1 MITKKDF
8 MKDYRQM
15 NLDEQK
21 SYIERVEKWNGETF
35 PQLMAQVTSWMNVPV
50 KELREGQLLCS
61 AIVRARP
68 FLIASRSYKDVKVVL
83 GKMNSLLVEVAEKS
97 GIRTAPR
104 PLDKNRKWFAATEV
118 KSAPDEN
125 GVVTV
130 KKYEEPEVDG
140 RRPQHVSEYVHLLP
154 KNLQQE
160 AMNLKQ
166 MHMELAMYRGEAEEL
181 SKDAHATKEQVAEKA
196 RKAVDTEQ
204 RIRLLYAT
212 IDAAYKKAT
221 NQKLNED
228 EEALLMQDEEQPQMF
243 KRAGEYT
250 KEEIDAMPAGKMKED
265 CIAARKE
272 ADKKYIRREP
282 KNITDDYKQQ
292 LELRVKE
299 LQGWG
304 EEITEKMIVMLG
316 NAGVIIEGVNDDLF
330 GAEVNVAK
338 EVKAP
343 EQVFGRIKTELAEI
357 LSPELQGNAVVARES
372 DIIEHGEQVSSVSV
386 ADVPEADFPKNDA
399 TAEP

>member
-1 MITKKDF
+1 MITKKEF
-8 MKDYRQM
+8 MKDYKQM
-15 NLDEQK
+15 SSAEQK
-21 SYIERVEKWNGETF
+21 DYIERVEKWNDETF
-35 PQLMAQVTSWMNVPV
+35 PQLMAQATSWMNVPV
-50 KELREGQLLCS
+50 KEFNEGLKLVS
-61 AIVRARP
+61 AINRARP
-68 FLIASRSYKDVKVVL
+68 FVIAHRSYKNVDVVL
-83 GKMNSLLVEVAEKS
+83 NKMRSLLVEVQEKS
-97 GIRTAPR
+97 GRSKLTSISAN
-104 PLDKNRKWFAATEV
+104 DKRKWFADTEV

-154 KNLQQE
+154 KSLQQE

-181 SKDAHATKEQVAEKA
+181 SKDAHASKEQIAEKA

-228 EEALLMQDEEQPQMF
+228 EEALLMQEEEQPATF

-250 KEEIDAMPAGKMKED
+250 KAEIDAMAPGKTKD
-265 CIAARKE
+265 DITAARID
-272 ADKKYIRREP
+272 ADKRYLRRDV
-282 KNITDDYKQQ
+282 KVTDEYKQQ
-292 LELRVKE
+292 LELRIKE
-299 LQGWG
+299 LVEWG
-304 EEITEKMIVMLG
+304 VEIGDKGKMKLTEAGIIVP
-316 NAGVIIEGVNDDLF
+316 GVNDDLVEDE
-330 GAEVNVAK
+330 AVSK

-343 EQVFGRIKTELAEI
+343 EQVFGGIKTELNETFEHVEI
-357 LSPELQGNAVVARES
+357 AGIEENPKEGIELHKGAKET
-372 DIIEHGEQVSSVSV
+372 EE
-386 ADVPEADFPKNDA
+386 
-399 TAEP
+399 

>member
-8 MKDYRQM
+8 MKDYKQM
-15 NLDEQK
+15 SPEEQK
-21 SYIERVEKWNGETF
+21 SYIERVDKWNNETY
-35 PQLMAQVTSWMNVPV
+35 PQLMAEVTSWMNVPA
-50 KELREGQLLCS
+50 KEFYEGMKLVT

-68 FLIASRSYKDVKVVL
+68 FVVAHRSYKNVDAVL
-83 GKMNSLLVEVAEKS
+83 NKMRNLLREVSEKS
-97 GIRTAPR
+97 GLSKTTDTRESR
-104 PLDKNRKWFAATEV
+104 KRKWFAATEV

-154 KNLQQE
+154 KSLQQE

-181 SKDAHATKEQVAEKA
+181 SKDAHATKEQIAEKA

-228 EEALLMQDEEQPQMF
+228 EEALLMQEEEQPATF

-250 KEEIDAMPAGKMKED
+250 KAEIDAMAPGKMKD
-265 CIAARKE
+265 DITAARID
-272 ADKKYIRREP
+272 ADKRYLRRDV
-282 KNITDDYKQQ
+282 KVTDEYKQQ
-292 LELRVKE
+292 LELRIKE
-299 LQGWG
+299 LVEWG
-304 EEITEKMIVMLG
+304 VEIGDKGKMKLTEAGIIVS
-316 NAGVIIEGVNDDLF
+316 GVNDDLVEEEAVSV
-330 GAEVNVAK
+330 GKVSDDNADSVEKMK
-338 EVKAP
+338 EELESKAVKAV
-343 EQVFGRIKTELAEI
+343 EGGLFAQDA
-357 LSPELQGNAVVARES
+357 AV
-372 DIIEHGEQVSSVSV
+372 D
-386 ADVPEADFPKNDA
+386 ADVQESDFPKIESVSED
-399 TAEP
+399 

>member
-1 MITKKDF
+1 MITKKEF
-8 MKDYRQM
+8 MKDYKQM
-15 NLDEQK
+15 SSEEQK
-21 SYIERVEKWNGETF
+21 DYFERIEKWNDETF
-35 PQLMAQVTSWMNVPV
+35 PQLMAQATSWMNVPI
-50 KELREGQLLCS
+50 KEFNEGLKLVS
-61 AIVRARP
+61 AINRARP
-68 FLIASRSYKDVKVVL
+68 FVVAHRSYRNVDVVL
-83 GKMNSLLVEVAEKS
+83 NKMRSLLAEVQEKS
-97 GIRTAPR
+97 GRSKLRTIPAG
-104 PLDKNRKWFAATEV
+104 DTRKWFAATEV

-154 KNLQQE
+154 KSLQQE

-228 EEALLMQDEEQPQMF
+228 EEALLMQEEEQPATF

-250 KEEIDAMPAGKMKED
+250 KAEIDAMAPGKTKD
-265 CIAARKE
+265 DITAARID
-272 ADKKYIRREP
+272 ADKRYLRRDV
-282 KNITDDYKQQ
+282 KVTDEYKQQ
-292 LELRVKE
+292 LELRIKE
-299 LQGWG
+299 LVEWG
-304 EEITEKMIVMLG
+304 VEIGDKGKMKLTEAGIIVP
-316 NAGVIIEGVNDDLF
+316 GVNDDMVEEETVPS
-330 GAEVNVAK
+330 GKVSDDSADS
-338 EVKAP
+338 VK
-343 EQVFGRIKTELAEI
+343 K
-357 LSPELQGNAVVARES
+357 
-372 DIIEHGEQVSSVSV
+372 
-386 ADVPEADFPKNDA
+386 KN
-399 TAEP
+399 EE

>member
-1 MITKKDF
+1 
-8 MKDYRQM
+8 
-15 NLDEQK
+15 
-21 SYIERVEKWNGETF
+21 
-35 PQLMAQVTSWMNVPV
+35 
-50 KELREGQLLCS
+50 
-61 AIVRARP
+61 VR
-68 FLIASRSYKDVKVVL
+68 K
-83 GKMNSLLVEVAEKS
+83 KS
-97 GIRTAPR
+97 GLSQLATR
-104 PLDKNRKWFAATEV
+104 PAGDKRRWFAATEV

-154 KNLQQE
+154 KKLQQE

-181 SKDAHATKEQVAEKA
+181 SKDAHATKEQIAEKA

-212 IDAAYKKAT
+212 LDAAYKQAT
-221 NQKLNED
+221 GQKLNED
-228 EEALLMQDEEQPQMF
+228 EQALLMEEEEQPQMF

-250 KEEIDAMPAGKMKED
+250 KEEIDAMPSGKMKED

-299 LQGWG
+299 LLGWG
-304 EEITEKMIVMLG
+304 EEITEKMLQQLG
-316 NAGVIIEGVNDDLF
+316 NAGVVIEGVNDDLS
-330 GAEVNVAK
+330 GAEVKVEK
-338 EVKAP
+338 EEKAP
-343 EQVFGRIKTELAEI
+343 EKAFGGIKTELNETFEHVEI
-357 LSPELQGNAVVARES
+357 AGIDENPMDGVELHKGQKETEVEN
-372 DIIEHGEQVSSVSV
+372 
-386 ADVPEADFPKNDA
+386 N
-399 TAEP
+399 

>member
-1 MITKKDF
+1 MITKKEF
-8 MKDYRQM
+8 MKDYKQM
-15 NLDEQK
+15 TSVEQK
-21 SYIERVEKWNGETF
+21 DYIERVEKWNDETF

-50 KELREGQLLCS
+50 KEFNEGLKLVS
-61 AIVRARP
+61 AINRARP
-68 FLIASRSYKDVKVVL
+68 FVVAHRSYKDVTVVL
-83 GKMNSLLVEVAEKS
+83 KKIQSLLHEIREKS
-97 GIRTAPR
+97 GLSRLREIPAG
-104 PLDKNRKWFAATEV
+104 DKRKWFAATEV

-154 KNLQQE
+154 KSLQQE

-181 SKDAHATKEQVAEKA
+181 SKDAHATKEQIAEKA

-228 EEALLMQDEEQPQMF
+228 EEALLMQEEEQPATF

-250 KEEIDAMPAGKMKED
+250 KAEIDAMAPGKTKD
-265 CIAARKE
+265 DITAARID
-272 ADKKYIRREP
+272 ADKRYLRRDV
-282 KNITDDYKQQ
+282 KVTDEYKQQ
-292 LELRVKE
+292 LELRIKE
-299 LQGWG
+299 LVEWG
-304 EEITEKMIVMLG
+304 VEIGDKGKMKLTEAGIIVP
-316 NAGVIIEGVNDDLF
+316 GVNDDLF
-330 GAEVNVAK
+330 GAEVNVQK
-338 EVKAP
+338 EEKAP
-343 EQVFGRIKTELAEI
+343 EQVFGGIKTELNETFEHVEIAGIDEHPMAGVELHKGAKETEAE
-357 LSPELQGNAVVARES
+357 N
-372 DIIEHGEQVSSVSV
+372 
-386 ADVPEADFPKNDA
+386 N
-399 TAEP
+399 

>member
-1 MITKKDF
+1 MITKKEF
-8 MKDYRQM
+8 MKDYKQM
-15 NLDEQK
+15 TSAEQK
-21 SYIERVEKWNGETF
+21 DYIERVEKWNDETF

-50 KELREGQLLCS
+50 KEFNEGLKLVS
-61 AIVRARP
+61 AINRARP
-68 FLIASRSYKDVKVVL
+68 FVIAHRSYKSVEVVL
-83 GKMNSLLVEVAEKS
+83 NKMHALLNEVREKS
-97 GIRTAPR
+97 GLKQLRTIPVN
-104 PLDKNRKWFAATEV
+104 DTRKWFAATEV

-181 SKDAHATKEQVAEKA
+181 SKDAHATKEQIAEKA

-221 NQKLNED
+221 NQNLNED
-228 EEALLMQDEEQPQMF
+228 EEALLMQEEEQPATF

-250 KEEIDAMPAGKMKED
+250 KAEIDAMAPGKTKD
-265 CIAARKE
+265 DITAARID
-272 ADKKYIRREP
+272 ADKRYLRRDV
-282 KNITDDYKQQ
+282 KVTDEYKQQ
-292 LELRVKE
+292 LELRIKE
-299 LQGWG
+299 LVEWG
-304 EEITEKMIVMLG
+304 VEIGDKGKMKLTEAGIIVP
-316 NAGVIIEGVNDDLF
+316 GVNDDLVEEE
-330 GAEVNVAK
+330 AVSKEEVRVVSK
-338 EVKAP
+338 E
-343 EQVFGRIKTELAEI
+343 ELDGKTELSETFEHVEI
-357 LSPELQGNAVVARES
+357 AGIDENPMDGVELHKGLKETEVEN
-372 DIIEHGEQVSSVSV
+372 
-386 ADVPEADFPKNDA
+386 N
-399 TAEP
+399 

>member
-8 MKDYRQM
+8 MKDYKQM
-15 NLDEQK
+15 SSEEKK
-21 SYIERVEKWNGETF
+21 SYIERVEKWNDETF

-50 KELREGQLLCS
+50 KEFNEGLKLVS
-61 AIVRARP
+61 AINRARP
-68 FLIASRSYKDVKVVL
+68 FVIAHRSYKSVDVVL
-83 GKMNSLLVEVAEKS
+83 NKMHALLNEVREKS
-97 GIRTAPR
+97 GLKQLRTIPVN
-104 PLDKNRKWFAATEV
+104 DTRKWFAATEV

-181 SKDAHATKEQVAEKA
+181 SKDAHATKEQIAEKA

-228 EEALLMQDEEQPQMF
+228 EEALLMEEEQPATF

-250 KEEIDAMPAGKMKED
+250 KAEIDAMAPGKTKD
-265 CIAARKE
+265 DITSARID
-272 ADKKYIRREP
+272 ADKRYLRRDVKVTEE
-282 KNITDDYKQQ
+282 YKQQ
-292 LELRVKE
+292 LELRIKE
-299 LQGWG
+299 LVEWG
-304 EEITEKMIVMLG
+304 VEIGDKGKMKLTEAGIIVP
-316 NAGVIIEGVNDDLF
+316 GVNDDLF
-330 GAEVNVAK
+330 GGEVNIAK

-343 EQVFGRIKTELAEI
+343 EQVFGGIKTELSETFEHVEI
-357 LSPELQGNAVVARES
+357 AGIDENPMDGVELHKGYKEKEVEN
-372 DIIEHGEQVSSVSV
+372 
-386 ADVPEADFPKNDA
+386 N
-399 TAEP
+399 

>member
-8 MKDYRQM
+8 MKDYKQM
-15 NLDEQK
+15 SSEEQK
-21 SYIERVEKWNGETF
+21 SYIERVEKWNDETY
-35 PQLMAQVTSWMNVPV
+35 PQLMAEVTSWMNVPV
-50 KELREGQLLCS
+50 KEYNEGQKLCS

-83 GKMNSLLVEVAEKS
+83 NKMSNILSEVRKKS
-97 GIRTAPR
+97 GLSQLTTRSSG
-104 PLDKNRKWFAATEV
+104 DKRRWFAATEV
-118 KSAPDEN
+118 KSVPDEN

-181 SKDAHATKEQVAEKA
+181 SKDAHATKEQIAEKA

-228 EEALLMQDEEQPQMF
+228 EEALLMEEEQPATF

-250 KEEIDAMPAGKMKED
+250 KAEIDAMAPGKTKD
-265 CIAARKE
+265 DITAARID
-272 ADKKYIRREP
+272 ADKRYLRRDVKVTEE
-282 KNITDDYKQQ
+282 YKQQ
-292 LELRVKE
+292 LELRIKE
-299 LQGWG
+299 LVEWG
-304 EEITEKMIVMLG
+304 VEIGDKGKMKLTEAGIIVP
-316 NAGVIIEGVNDDLF
+316 GVNDDLF
-330 GAEVNVAK
+330 GGEVNIAK
-338 EVKAP
+338 EEVRVAT
-343 EQVFGRIKTELAEI
+343 EDELDGKTV
-357 LSPELQGNAVVARES
+357 NVVEGDLFSQKDA
-372 DIIEHGEQVSSVSV
+372 SV
-386 ADVPEADFPKNDA
+386 ADVQETDFPKS
-399 TAEP
+399 EPTVED

>member
-1 MITKKDF
+1 MITKKEF
-8 MKDYRQM
+8 MKDYKQM
-15 NLDEQK
+15 SLEEKK
-21 SYIERVEKWNGETF
+21 SYIERVDKWTDETF
-35 PQLMAQVTSWMNVPV
+35 PQLMAEATSWMNVPV
-50 KELREGQLLCS
+50 KEYNEGQKLCS
-61 AIVRARP
+61 AIIRARP

-83 GKMNSLLVEVAEKS
+83 DKMNSLLVEIRKKS
-97 GIRTAPR
+97 GLAQNSIRVGNER
-104 PLDKNRKWFAATEV
+104 NRKWFAATEV

-154 KNLQQE
+154 KSLQQE

-181 SKDAHATKEQVAEKA
+181 SKDAHATKEQIAEKA

-228 EEALLMQDEEQPQMF
+228 EEALLAQEEEQPATF

-250 KEEIDAMPAGKMKED
+250 KAEIDAMAPGKTKD
-265 CIAARKE
+265 DITAARID
-272 ADKKYIRREP
+272 ADKRYLRRDVKVTEE
-282 KNITDDYKQQ
+282 YKQQ
-292 LELRVKE
+292 LELRIKE
-299 LQGWG
+299 LVEWG
-304 EEITEKMIVMLG
+304 VEIGDKGKIKLTEAGIIVP
-316 NAGVIIEGVNDDLF
+316 GVNDDLVEEE
-330 GAEVNVAK
+330 A
-338 EVKAP
+338 
-343 EQVFGRIKTELAEI
+343 
-357 LSPELQGNAVVARES
+357 
-372 DIIEHGEQVSSVSV
+372 VSV
-386 ADVPEADFPKNDA
+386 GKVSDDNADSVEKMKEELEGKTVKTVEGGLFAQDATLDADVQETDFPKTESVPED
-399 TAEP
+399 

>member
-1 MITKKDF
+1 MITKKEF
-8 MKDYRQM
+8 MKDYKQM
-15 NLDEQK
+15 TSAEQK
-21 SYIERVEKWNGETF
+21 DYIERVEKWNDETF

-50 KELREGQLLCS
+50 KEFNEGLKLVS
-61 AIVRARP
+61 AINRARP
-68 FLIASRSYKDVKVVL
+68 FVVAHRSYKSVEVVL
-83 GKMNSLLVEVAEKS
+83 NKMHALLNEVREKS
-97 GIRTAPR
+97 GLKQLRTIPVN
-104 PLDKNRKWFAATEV
+104 DKRKWFAATEV

-154 KNLQQE
+154 KSLQQE

-181 SKDAHATKEQVAEKA
+181 SKDAHATKEQIAEKA

-228 EEALLMQDEEQPQMF
+228 EEALLMQEEEQPATF

-250 KEEIDAMPAGKMKED
+250 KAEIDAMAPGKTKD
-265 CIAARKE
+265 DITAARID
-272 ADKKYIRREP
+272 ADKRYLRRDVKVTEE
-282 KNITDDYKQQ
+282 YKQQ
-292 LELRVKE
+292 LELRIKE
-299 LQGWG
+299 LVEWG
-304 EEITEKMIVMLG
+304 VEIGDKGKMKLTEAGIIVP
-316 NAGVIIEGVNDDLF
+316 GVNDDLVEEEAVSV
-330 GAEVNVAK
+330 GKVSDDNADSVVKMK
-338 EVKAP
+338 EVLT
-343 EQVFGRIKTELAEI
+343 V
-357 LSPELQGNAVVARES
+357 NAVKVVGGGLFAQ
-372 DIIEHGEQVSSVSV
+372 DAAVD
-386 ADVPEADFPKNDA
+386 ADVQETNFPNNEVTSED
-399 TAEP
+399 

>member
-1 MITKKDF
+1 MITKKEF
-8 MKDYRQM
+8 MKDYKQM
-15 NLDEQK
+15 TSAEQK
-21 SYIERVEKWNGETF
+21 DYIERVEKWNDETF

-50 KELREGQLLCS
+50 KEFNEGLKLVS
-61 AIVRARP
+61 AINRARP
-68 FLIASRSYKDVKVVL
+68 FVIAHRSYKSVEVVL
-83 GKMNSLLVEVAEKS
+83 NKMHALLNEVREKS
-97 GIRTAPR
+97 GLKLLRTIPVN
-104 PLDKNRKWFAATEV
+104 DTRKWFAATEV

-181 SKDAHATKEQVAEKA
+181 SKDAHATKEQIAEKA

-221 NQKLNED
+221 NQNLNED
-228 EEALLMQDEEQPQMF
+228 EEALLMQEEEQPATF

-250 KEEIDAMPAGKMKED
+250 KAEIDAMAPGKTKD
-265 CIAARKE
+265 DITAARID
-272 ADKKYIRREP
+272 ADKRYLRRDV
-282 KNITDDYKQQ
+282 KVTDEYKQQ
-292 LELRVKE
+292 LELRIKE
-299 LQGWG
+299 LVEWG
-304 EEITEKMIVMLG
+304 VEIGDKGKMKLTEAGIIVP
-316 NAGVIIEGVNDDLF
+316 GVNDDLVEEE
-330 GAEVNVAK
+330 AVSKEEVRVVSK
-338 EVKAP
+338 E
-343 EQVFGRIKTELAEI
+343 ELDGKTELSETFEHVEI
-357 LSPELQGNAVVARES
+357 AGIDENPMDGVELHKGLKETEVEN
-372 DIIEHGEQVSSVSV
+372 
-386 ADVPEADFPKNDA
+386 N
-399 TAEP
+399 

>member
-8 MKDYRQM
+8 MKDYKQM
-15 NLDEQK
+15 SPEEQK
-21 SYIERVEKWNGETF
+21 SYIERVDKWNTETY
-35 PQLMAQVTSWMNVPV
+35 PQLMAEVTSWMNVPA
-50 KELREGQLLCS
+50 KEFYEGMKLVT

-68 FLIASRSYKDVKVVL
+68 FVVAHRSYKNVDAVL
-83 GKMNSLLVEVAEKS
+83 SKMRNLLREVSEKS
-97 GIRTAPR
+97 GLSKTTDTRESR
-104 PLDKNRKWFAATEV
+104 KRKWFAATEV

-154 KNLQQE
+154 KSLQQE

-181 SKDAHATKEQVAEKA
+181 SKDAHATKEQIAEKA

-212 IDAAYKKAT
+212 LDAAYKKAT

-228 EEALLMQDEEQPQMF
+228 EEALLIQEEEQPATF

-250 KEEIDAMPAGKMKED
+250 KAEIDAMAPGKTKD
-265 CIAARKE
+265 DITAARID
-272 ADKKYIRREP
+272 ADKRYLRRDV
-282 KNITDDYKQQ
+282 KVTDEYKQQ
-292 LELRVKE
+292 LELRIKE
-299 LQGWG
+299 LVEWG
-304 EEITEKMIVMLG
+304 VEIGDKGKMKLTEAGIIVP
-316 NAGVIIEGVNDDLF
+316 GVNDDLVEEEAVSV
-330 GAEVNVAK
+330 GKVSDDNADSVGKMK
-338 EVKAP
+338 E
-343 EQVFGRIKTELAEI
+343 ELA
-357 LSPELQGNAVVARES
+357 GNAVKVVEGGLFAQ
-372 DIIEHGEQVSSVSV
+372 DAAVD
-386 ADVPEADFPKNDA
+386 ADVREANFPKNDA
-399 TAEP
+399 TSED

>member
-1 MITKKDF
+1 MITKKEF
-8 MKDYRQM
+8 MKDYKQM
-15 NLDEQK
+15 TSAEQK
-21 SYIERVEKWNGETF
+21 DYIERVEKWNDETF

-50 KELREGQLLCS
+50 KEFNEGLKLVS
-61 AIVRARP
+61 AINRARP
-68 FLIASRSYKDVKVVL
+68 FVIAHRSYKSVEVVL
-83 GKMNSLLVEVAEKS
+83 NKMHALLNEVREKS
-97 GIRTAPR
+97 GLKLLRTIPVN
-104 PLDKNRKWFAATEV
+104 DTRKWFAATEV

-181 SKDAHATKEQVAEKA
+181 SKDAHATKEQIAEKA

-228 EEALLMQDEEQPQMF
+228 EEALLMQEEEQPATF

-250 KEEIDAMPAGKMKED
+250 KAEIDAMAPGKTKD
-265 CIAARKE
+265 DITAARID
-272 ADKKYIRREP
+272 ADKRYLRRDV
-282 KNITDDYKQQ
+282 KVTDEYKQQ
-292 LELRVKE
+292 LELRIKE
-299 LQGWG
+299 LVEWG
-304 EEITEKMIVMLG
+304 VEIGDKGKMKLTEAGIIVP
-316 NAGVIIEGVNDDLF
+316 GVNDDLVEEE
-330 GAEVNVAK
+330 AVSKEEVRVATK
-338 EVKAP
+338 E
-343 EQVFGRIKTELAEI
+343 ELDGKTELSETFEHVEI
-357 LSPELQGNAVVARES
+357 AGIDENPMDGVELHKGLKETEVEN
-372 DIIEHGEQVSSVSV
+372 
-386 ADVPEADFPKNDA
+386 N
-399 TAEP
+399 

>member
-1 MITKKDF
+1 MITKKEF
-8 MKDYRQM
+8 MKDYKQM
-15 NLDEQK
+15 TSAEQK
-21 SYIERVEKWNGETF
+21 DYIERVEKWNDETF

-50 KELREGQLLCS
+50 KEFNEGLKLVS
-61 AIVRARP
+61 AINRARP
-68 FLIASRSYKDVKVVL
+68 FVIAHRSYKSVEVVL
-83 GKMNSLLVEVAEKS
+83 NKMHALLNEVREKS
-97 GIRTAPR
+97 GLKQLRTIPVN
-104 PLDKNRKWFAATEV
+104 DKRKWFAATEV

-154 KNLQQE
+154 KSLQQE

-228 EEALLMQDEEQPQMF
+228 EEALLMQEEEQPATF

-250 KEEIDAMPAGKMKED
+250 KAEIDAMAPGKTKD
-265 CIAARKE
+265 DITAARID
-272 ADKKYIRREP
+272 ADKRYLRRDV
-282 KNITDDYKQQ
+282 KVTDEYKQQ
-292 LELRVKE
+292 LELRTKE
-299 LQGWG
+299 LVEWG
-304 EEITEKMIVMLG
+304 VEIGDKGKMKLTEAGIIVP
-316 NAGVIIEGVNDDLF
+316 GVNDDVVEEEVVSKEEVRVVSKEELDGKTVKVVEGDLF
-330 GAEVNVAK
+330 AQKDESETDVQEANFPNNEVTS
-338 EVKAP
+338 E
-343 EQVFGRIKTELAEI
+343 
-357 LSPELQGNAVVARES
+357 
-372 DIIEHGEQVSSVSV
+372 D
-386 ADVPEADFPKNDA
+386 
-399 TAEP
+399 

>member
-1 MITKKDF
+1 MITKKEF
-8 MKDYRQM
+8 MKDYKQM
-15 NLDEQK
+15 TSAEQK
-21 SYIERVEKWNGETF
+21 DYIERVERWNDETF

-50 KELREGQLLCS
+50 KEFNEGLKLVS
-61 AIVRARP
+61 AINRARP
-68 FLIASRSYKDVKVVL
+68 FVVAHRSYKDVTVVL
-83 GKMNSLLVEVAEKS
+83 KKIQSLLHEIREKS
-97 GIRTAPR
+97 GLSRLREIPAG
-104 PLDKNRKWFAATEV
+104 DKRKWFAATEV

-154 KNLQQE
+154 KSLQQE

-181 SKDAHATKEQVAEKA
+181 SKDAHATKEQIAEKA

-228 EEALLMQDEEQPQMF
+228 EEALLMQEEEQPATF

-250 KEEIDAMPAGKMKED
+250 KAEIDAMAPGKTKD
-265 CIAARKE
+265 DITAARID
-272 ADKKYIRREP
+272 ADKRYLRRDV
-282 KNITDDYKQQ
+282 KVTDEYKQQ
-292 LELRVKE
+292 LELRIKE
-299 LQGWG
+299 LVEWG
-304 EEITEKMIVMLG
+304 VEIGDKGKMKLTEAGIIVP
-316 NAGVIIEGVNDDLF
+316 GVNDDF
-330 GAEVNVAK
+330 VEEEA
-338 EVKAP
+338 
-343 EQVFGRIKTELAEI
+343 
-357 LSPELQGNAVVARES
+357 
-372 DIIEHGEQVSSVSV
+372 VSV
-386 ADVPEADFPKNDA
+386 EKVSDDNAGSVGKMKEELESKTVKTVEGGLFAQDATLDADVQEADFPKTESVSED
-399 TAEP
+399 

>member
-8 MKDYRQM
+8 MKDYKQM
-15 NLDEQK
+15 TSAEQK
-21 SYIERVEKWNGETF
+21 DYIERVEKWNDETF

-50 KELREGQLLCS
+50 KEFNEGQKLCS
-61 AIVRARP
+61 AIIRARP
-68 FLIASRSYKDVKVVL
+68 FLIASRSYRDVKVVL
-83 GKMNSLLVEVAEKS
+83 DKMNSLLVEVRKKS
-97 GIRTAPR
+97 GLSQLATR
-104 PLDKNRKWFAATEV
+104 PAGDKRKWFAATEV

-154 KNLQQE
+154 KSLQQE

-181 SKDAHATKEQVAEKA
+181 SKDAHATKEQIAEKA
-196 RKAVDTEQ
+196 RKALDTEQ

-228 EEALLMQDEEQPQMF
+228 EEALLMQEEEQPATF

-250 KEEIDAMPAGKMKED
+250 KAEIDAMAPGKTKD
-265 CIAARKE
+265 DITAARID
-272 ADKKYIRREP
+272 ADKRYLRRDV
-282 KNITDDYKQQ
+282 KVTDEYKQQ
-292 LELRVKE
+292 LELRIKE
-299 LQGWG
+299 LVEWG
-304 EEITEKMIVMLG
+304 VEIGDKGKMKLTEAGIIVP
-316 NAGVIIEGVNDDLF
+316 GVNDDLV
-330 GAEVNVAK
+330 EEEEAK
-338 EVKAP
+338 EITEVKSS
-343 EQVFGRIKTELAEI
+343 ERTREIAE
-357 LSPELQGNAVVARES
+357 
-372 DIIEHGEQVSSVSV
+372 
-386 ADVPEADFPKNDA
+386 
-399 TAEP
+399 

>member
-104 PLDKNRKWFAATEV
+104 PLDRTRKWFAATEV

-181 SKDAHATKEQVAEKA
+181 SKDAHATKEQIAEKA

-228 EEALLMQDEEQPQMF
+228 EEALLMEEEQPATF

-250 KEEIDAMPAGKMKED
+250 KAEIDAMAPGKTKD
-265 CIAARKE
+265 DITAARID
-272 ADKKYIRREP
+272 ADKRYLRRDVKVTEE
-282 KNITDDYKQQ
+282 YKQQ
-292 LELRVKE
+292 LELRIKE
-299 LQGWG
+299 LVEWG
-304 EEITEKMIVMLG
+304 VEIGDKGKMKLTEAGIIVP
-316 NAGVIIEGVNDDLF
+316 GVNDDLF
-330 GAEVNVAK
+330 GGEEEVAK
-338 EVKAP
+338 EVKTS
-343 EQVFGRIKTELAEI
+343 EQVFGGIKTELAEI
-357 LSPELQGNAVVARES
+357 LAPELQGKAVIARES
-372 DIIEHGEQVSSVSV
+372 DIIDHGEHVGSASV
-386 ADVPEADFPKNDA
+386 ADVQETDFPKNNA
-399 TAEP
+399 TIEA

>member
-1 MITKKDF
+1 
-8 MKDYRQM
+8 MKDYRKM
-15 NLDEQK
+15 TTEEQK

-140 RRPQHVSEYVHLLP
+140 RRPQHVSEYIHLLP
-154 KNLQQE
+154 KKLQAE
-160 AMNLKQ
+160 AANLKQ

-212 IDAAYKKAT
+212 LDAAYKQAT
-221 NQKLNED
+221 GQRLNED
-228 EEALLMQDEEQPQMF
+228 EQALLVEEEEQPQGSF

-250 KEEIDAMPAGKMKED
+250 KAEIDAMPAGKTKD
-265 CIAARKE
+265 DITAARID
-272 ADKKYIRREP
+272 ADKRYLRRDV
-282 KNITDDYKQQ
+282 KVTDEYKKQ
-292 LELRVKE
+292 LELRTRE
-299 LQGWG
+299 LVEWG
-304 EEITEKMIVMLG
+304 VEIGDKGKQKLTEAGIIV
-316 NAGVIIEGVNDDLF
+316 EGVNDDAVEIVAVATKEELEGKTIKVVEGDLF
-330 GAEVNVAK
+330 ESK
-338 EVKAP
+338 EEPK
-343 EQVFGRIKTELAEI
+343 EEKETEE
-357 LSPELQGNAVVARES
+357 
-372 DIIEHGEQVSSVSV
+372 
-386 ADVPEADFPKNDA
+386 
-399 TAEP
+399 